1 MKKEKSSYMHSQW
14 AFVKSVNVKLQHL
27 IFRAI
32 NYVKSVVKHIIV
44 VENAV
49 VILKNK

>member
-1 MKKEKSSYMHSQW
+1 MKKEKSSYMHSQL
-14 AFVKSVNVKLQHL
+14 AFAKSVNVKLQHL
-27 IFRAI
+27 IFRVI
-32 NYVKSVVKHIIV
+32 NCVKNVVKHIIV